1 MAHLNADPAVCRH
14 LPGPL
19 CREDSDALV
28 ARLRGHRDRHG
39 FGPWAVELRETG
51 ETIGFVG
58 MLVPSFHTHFTPC
71 VEMGWRLSSAHW
83 GKGLATE
90 AARAVV
96 DEAFD
101 HHDFLEL
108 VAFTVPE
115 NLASRR
121 VMEKLGMVRNP
132 EDDFFHPALPRT
144 HPLARHV
151 LYRIR
156 RPQK

>member
-1 MAHLNADPAVCRH
+1 
-14 LPGPL
+14 
-19 CREDSDALV
+19 
-28 ARLRGHRDRHG
+28 
-39 FGPWAVELRETG
+39 
-51 ETIGFVG
+51 